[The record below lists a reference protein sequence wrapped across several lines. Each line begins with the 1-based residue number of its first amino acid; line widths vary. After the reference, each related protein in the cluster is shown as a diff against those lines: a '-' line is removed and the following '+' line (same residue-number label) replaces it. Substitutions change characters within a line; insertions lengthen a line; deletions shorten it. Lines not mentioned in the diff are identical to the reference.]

1 MRVDEVPDE
10 DERVVG
16 AGGEHA
22 APRGGPLDAVGGGG
36 VAAEFEERL
45 AGLPHVED
53 ADQRA
58 VGGEGGQEVRVMGG
72 GWEEGALVWG
82 GSGDGGVTYRLDGA
96 RGVRRTLSAGLLW
109 ETCGLGSLVR
119 G

>member
-10 DERVVG
+10 DEGVVG

-22 APRGGPLDAVGGGG
+22 APRGGPLDAVDGGG

>member
-10 DERVVG
+10 DEGVVG

-22 APRGGPLDAVGGGG
+22 APRGGPLDAVDGGG

-53 ADQRA
+53 ADQGA
-58 VGGEGGQEVRVMGG
+58 VGGEGGQEVRVVGG
-72 GWEEGALVWG
+72 GWGEGG
-82 GSGDGGVTYRLDGA
+82 
-96 RGVRRTLSAGLLW
+96 
-109 ETCGLGSLVR
+109 
-119 G
+119 